1 MQPIDVSISSK
12 VDSSLWVK
20 HIAQYLS
27 SENISLTEVKAFASI
42 RSYSSLTLVFQSS
55 SVTWSDFFPILCD
68 SSMLSKT
75 LGISVTALFSYLS
88 SSFWLLSRGATEEQL
103 ISSTHG
109 IASAP
114 NWSSCPWE
122 QLLWLRFGT
131 DSSCS
136 SREVK
141 KEPNLFFQFLKQFHQ
156 IELNF

>member
-20 HIAQYLS
+20 HITQYLS
-27 SENISLTEVKAFASI
+27 SENVSLTEVKAFASI
-42 RSYSSLTLVFQSS
+42 RSFSSLTLVFRSS
-55 SVTWSDFFPILCD
+55 SVTWSDSD
-68 SSMLSKT
+68 SWMLSKT
-75 LGISVTALFSYLS
+75 LGISLPALFSYLS

-122 QLLWLRFGT
+122 QLLWLQFGT

-141 KEPNLFFQFLKQFHQ
+141 KEEFTFQLLK
-156 IELNF
+156 